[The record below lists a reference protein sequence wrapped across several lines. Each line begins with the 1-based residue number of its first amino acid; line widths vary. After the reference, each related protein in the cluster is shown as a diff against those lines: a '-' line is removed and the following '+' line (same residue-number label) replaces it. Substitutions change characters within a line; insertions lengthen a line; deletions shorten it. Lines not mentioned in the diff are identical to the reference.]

1 MEVVINLGRDDIY
14 TEVSK
19 ITSIVGKKRQDANS
33 PNMYI
38 RVSAS
43 DTDRMVFEPFFSEA
57 ISLLVSEVRLYTK
70 SVQGEDVTANSIS
83 TSSFEITFDLP
94 QTFNSSSMTNS
105 IRASMRSFFV
115 NYIIAKWLEI
125 TLPNEVQPYTNAA
138 QRALENIRAK
148 ISTRNRPTYTKP
160 INNQ

>member
-1 MEVVINLGRDDIY
+1 MEVTINLGRDDIY

-43 DTDRMVFEPFFSEA
+43 GTDRMVFEPFFSEA

-83 TSSFEITFDLP
+83 TSPFEITFDLP
-94 QTFNSSSMTNS
+94 LTFNSSSMTNS
-105 IRASMRSFFV
+105 IRASMRSFFI
-115 NYIIAKWLEI
+115 NYIMAKWLEI
-125 TLPNEVQPYTNAA
+125 TLPNEVQPYANAA
-138 QRALENIRAK
+138 QSALENIRAK

-160 INNQ
+160 IIN